1 MHPKKQ
7 NTNLKTVWSMMAGLA
22 IAVIVLIGGVS
33 VPTPTMASPSET
45 SPIATPRPPANP
57 VLEQGFKQAKTQL
70 KQLAKKLKQMNKK
83 VGKAQNFI
91 NKQAAKGKDVST
103 IQAALNAFKT
113 QLSAAQAAQN
123 TAQQIL
129 AAKAGFNNKGK
140 VINPEQ
146 AQQTVSNAKQALD
159 QAKNI
164 LRQAAADFDRAM
176 EAYKHS

>member
-1 MHPKKQ
+1 MQLKKL
-7 NTNLKTVWSMMAGLA
+7 NTNLKTVWGVMAGLA
-22 IAVIVLIGGVS
+22 IGVIVLIGGGA
-33 VPTPTMASPSET
+33 VPTPTLASPSET

-57 VLEQGFKQAKTQL
+57 VLERGFKQAKVLL
-70 KQLAKKLKQMNKK
+70 KQQKNKLNQMNKK
-83 VGKAQNFI
+83 VTKAQNFI

-103 IQAALNAFKT
+103 IQAALDAFKT

-129 AAKAGFNNKGK
+129 AAKAGFNGKGK

-146 AQQTVSNAKQALD
+146 AQQTVRNARQALD

-164 LRQAAADFDRAM
+164 LRQAVADFDRAM
-176 EAYKHS
+176 KEYKHS